1 MGSLLLT
8 PSGKTVSRYIIIYFE
23 KLSLS
28 LFQILYFSI
37 LFLYLI
43 AVAANS
49 STMLKNRHAHY
60 ISLAL
65 VFNGNTVKHNA
76 GFRQR
81 IYSHPYL

>member
-1 MGSLLLT
+1 M
-8 PSGKTVSRYIIIYFE
+8 YFE

-28 LFQILYFSI
+28 PFFQILYFSI

-49 STMLKNRHAHY
+49 TTVLKNRHAHY

-76 GFRQR
+76 GFRQKK
-81 IYSHPYL
+81 IFSSILMNY